1 MKRFRFSILIM
12 LLLGAAACKKSV
24 NTMSNPTV
32 NGNVTTDDAA
42 DMVAGSLSM
51 NSNGIANVASD
62 VTLNATVMFGDRDH
76 LKCGTTRS
84 DTISRQSS
92 PGAPWTYSYKLTY
105 NFMVDCNSSSV
116 PDSLSSNLTYSGSF
130 SGPNMS
136 STNSGSSIFG
146 VGGLLPT
153 DTAFVINGE
162 YKRAGS
168 FSSKIDT
175 AHNGSSNID
184 IVVSGLLV
192 KKHTHMIE
200 GGTATFTITGTGR
213 KGSFSFTG
221 TIVFN
226 NDGTATL
233 TVNGTVYTINLETG
247 DRHRR

>member
-1 MKRFRFSILIM
+1 MKRVRFSILIM

-24 NTMSNPTV
+24 NTMPNPAI

-62 VTLNATVMFGDRDH
+62 ATLNATVMFDAH
-76 LKCGTTRS
+76 PKCGTVRS
-84 DTISRQSS
+84 DTISRQSNS
-92 PGAPWTYSYKLTY
+92 GLPFTFSYRLTY

-116 PDSLSSNLTYSGSF
+116 PDSLSSNLSYSGSY

-184 IVVSGLLV
+184 IVVTGLLV

-200 GGTATFTITGTGR
+200 GGSATFTITGTGR